1 LGKLHVATAQL
12 ASSKNHLPALS
23 AIAAAQ
29 EKWPM
34 HLACQPALRVDLA
47 LTQLQVEQQNA
58 QGAHLVM
65 SNLSHNRD
73 LAILALLGA
82 SQTKPIPPVS
92 NAPLAM
98 QLHLEKQNAQ
108 RAQMVKK

>member
-1 LGKLHVATAQL
+1 MCSVSQEQQSPSLGMKKGAKCVAQVSFKADLGKLHVATAQL
-12 ASSKNHLPALS
+12 ASSKNRLPALS

-47 LTQLQVEQQNA
+47 LTQL
-58 QGAHLVM
+58 
-65 SNLSHNRD
+65 
-73 LAILALLGA
+73 
-82 SQTKPIPPVS
+82 
-92 NAPLAM
+92 
-98 QLHLEKQNAQ
+98 HLEKQNAQ